1 MTLERIEHRPS
12 LFLALLL
19 FVDFFLLLLAVNDLS
34 ICAHEARIVY
44 EQQTLLHWILEA
56 SFGIFGRN
64 DYGLRLPFIFVHLLN
79 AILIYTLSLKLLRY
93 RRDALLSVMVYLMLP
108 GINSAALLA
117 SKAGFII
124 FLVLLFIRLYR
135 ILGKEKLA
143 MTLLPVMALL
153 DNAFAIMFLALF
165 FFGLLSR
172 DNRLW
177 IVGLVLFGFSMYWFG
192 FNDSGKPRGY
202 FPDTFGVYA
211 AIFSP
216 LVFLYFFYAAY
227 RILIKEE
234 KTLMWTIVATAL
246 FLSLLLSFRQKIR
259 IEDFAPFFVIGTPLM
274 LKVFLS
280 GLRVRLPGFR
290 GRYRGMFLVVMV
302 SLVLNF
308 FLLLQNHW
316 LYRFYDRPKH
326 HFANDYH
333 VVKELAARLQQD
345 GFEEVRSDSSDLM
358 QRLRFYGVVPGNEWI
373 ISKQFHDQS
382 SQKVSIFYTGEEI
395 ASFYVTKIHN

>member
-124 FLVLLFIRLYR
+124 FLVLLFIWLYR